1 MTPHRLRAWREKLG
15 ITQQQAADML
25 GVTRRTVVKWESG
38 EAPISPTIQMAL
50 AHLWQR
56 PRIWRLKPMNET
68 AHHPNWAGS
77 IFRGEVIVRAVDEP
91 TARHLP
97 SLLYGVAVRRSRG
110 DDSFIQPWRDLA
122 ECEEVADS
130 GFEAVGLEGILSPT
144 KYYLSYFE
152 GLGTAKPVETTLLMP
167 LDEAVRKANRLAEQ
181 GAVGIE
187 LLDENNEHFKSIVS
201 A

>member
-1 MTPHRLRAWREKLG
+1 MTPQWLRAWREKLD

-25 GVTRRTVVKWESG
+25 GVTRRSVVKWESG
-38 EAPISPTIQMAL
+38 DAPISQTIRMAL

-56 PRIWRLKPMNET
+56 PRIWRLKPMKET

-97 SLLYGVAVRRSRG
+97 ALLYGVAIRRRNG

-122 ECEEVADS
+122 ECDEVANS
-130 GFEAVGLEGILSPT
+130 GFEAMGYEGILSPA

-152 GLGTAKPVETTLLMP
+152 GLGAAKPPETTLLMP
-167 LDEAVRKANRLAEQ
+167 LDEALKKANQLEEQ

-187 LLDENNEHFKSIVS
+187 LLDENNEHLKSIL
-201 A
+201 